1 MIDRI
6 VIQINGVAPDFVDL
20 KLEDVM
26 STFDEFKGKQTGV
39 RNSLTYTFKKSKA
52 TLRIEG
58 SLHKSVKENNYEP
71 FAYSEAVAV
80 LQEIA
85 SFLEIPLSAFRINS
99 IEIGVNI
106 SVNELPMRY
115 IETISEYKGNKLYP

>member
-39 RNSLTYTFKKSKA
+39 RNSLTYTFKSPIIY
-52 TLRIEG
+52 LN
-58 SLHKSVKENNYEP
+58 VPN
-71 FAYSEAVAV
+71 
-80 LQEIA
+80 
-85 SFLEIPLSAFRINS
+85 
-99 IEIGVNI
+99 
-106 SVNELPMRY
+106 
-115 IETISEYKGNKLYP
+115 